1 MKLFDLLDH
10 LLDKVQKTE
19 IIKRSNYYKS
29 RKNIGNTARWIFIAI
44 VIIVGIKLSKTR
56 SSDDAVPLFIIL
68 IICFILAWISYIYA
82 SKASIKFDLMDL
94 LVSFKDGSRENFLKL
109 IINEDKGDENLV
121 KTVSETMIDLFDNA
135 RSEENFK
142 DALNEYEFKASQKKG
157 FMTIFREIK
166 KAIVLFVEDFNLQL
180 PT

>member
-10 LLDKVQKTE
+10 LLDKVQKDE

-29 RKNIGNTARWIFIAI
+29 RKNIGNAARWIFIAI
-44 VIIVGIKLSKTR
+44 AIIVGIKLSKNR
-56 SSDDAVPLFIIL
+56 SNDDAIPLFIIL
-68 IICFILAWISYIYA
+68 IVCFILAWIGYISA

-94 LVSFKDGSRENFLKL
+94 LVSFKDGSKENFLKL
-109 IINEDKGDENLV
+109 IINKDKGDESLV

-135 RSEENFK
+135 KSEENFK
-142 DALNEYEFKASQKKG
+142 VALNEYEFNASQKKG
-157 FMTIFREIK
+157 FITIFQEIK
-166 KAIVLFVEDFNLQL
+166 KAIILLVEDFNLQL